1 MVLECAGFLPAAP
14 EGLQYLRR
22 SGTFV
27 EVGHFVDMG
36 SLDFNTNQLLM
47 RKNLTL
53 EAVWGTRYEHFVRAM
68 PILEKQK
75 FPFADLVS
83 HVLPLDQVRSGFD
96 RFERRLPARR
106 RNGGQDSGAG
116 RRLAADGEN

>member
-53 EAVWGTRYEHFVRAM
+53 EAVWGTRYDHFVRAM

-96 RFERRLPARR
+96 ALNGDYRL
-106 RNGGQDSGAG
+106 GGETVVKIAVQGG
-116 RRLAADGEN
+116 G